1 MKTTQKPNIL
11 LITSD
16 QQHWMCMGYNNPEI
30 KTPNLDR
37 LAARGMIFDR
47 AYCPNPT
54 CTPTRAS
61 ILTGMYPSQHGA
73 YTLGTKLD
81 ESVPTVN
88 DAWHE
93 AGYQSAL
100 IGKAHFQP
108 LQETEDYPS
117 LESYPIL
124 QDLEFW
130 KSYDGPFYGF
140 DRFELAR
147 NHTDEGHV
155 GQHYAIWMEEKGFKD
170 WRKCYQ
176 KPGGTSG
183 RQYGEWN
190 IPEEYHYNTWISER
204 TNAIIEDYA
213 QSDTPFFVWSS
224 YFDPHPPYIVPK
236 PWADM
241 YDPDSLTLP
250 EGKEG
255 EHDANTLF
263 HKITQMEKPNLAD
276 YGLAGAKWMHGV
288 QSHLRSDANKRKDMA
303 IYYGMVSCMDHYIGK
318 TLDKLDELGITDN
331 TLIVFTTDHGHYFG
345 QHNLIAKGPFH
356 YEDGVKVPMIA
367 SWPGHVPEGTRSDAL
382 QSLVDLPVSF
392 LAAAGVSKPQKMT
405 GLDQTEVWTGQKDK
419 LRDWCIVENNHE
431 PGYCEHKTYIET
443 DYKLTVFRTF
453 EDGELY
459 DLKNDPGE
467 FENRFDDPE
476 YASIKAKLLQ
486 KFLQAEMAKEVLP
499 MPRIAPA

>member
-1 MKTTQKPNIL
+1 MQTNPRPNIL

-16 QQHWMCMGYNNPEI
+16 QQHWMTMGYNNPEI

-37 LAARGMIFDR
+37 LAARGLIFDR

-73 YTLGTKLD
+73 HTLGTKLD
-81 ESVPTVN
+81 ESVPTMN
-88 DAWHE
+88 DSWHD
-93 AGYQSAL
+93 AGYQTAL

-108 LQETEDYPS
+108 LKSTEEYPS

-130 KSYDGPFYGF
+130 KNYQGPFYGF

-147 NHTDEGHV
+147 NHADEAHV
-155 GQHYAIWMEEKGFKD
+155 GQHYAIWMEEKGFTD

-176 KPGGTSG
+176 KPTGTSG
-183 RQYGEWN
+183 EQYGEWN
-190 IPEEYHYNTWISER
+190 IPEEFHYNTWISER
-204 TNAIIEDYA
+204 TNAIIEDFA
-213 QSDTPFFVWSS
+213 ASDTPFFVWSS

-236 PWADM
+236 PWVDM

-250 EGKEG
+250 EGREG
-255 EHDANTLF
+255 EHDKNTIF
-263 HKITQMEKPNLAD
+263 HQITQMENPVLAEH
-276 YGLAGAKWMHGV
+276 GLAAGQWMHGV
-288 QSHLRSDANKRKDMA
+288 SSHLRSEADKRKDMA

-318 TLDKLDELGITDN
+318 TLDKLDELGLTDN
-331 TLIVFTTDHGHYFG
+331 TLIVFTTDHGHYYG

-367 SWPGHVPEGTRSDAL
+367 TWPGHVPAGTRTDAL

-392 LAAAGVSKPQKMT
+392 LSAAGIGKPQKMT
-405 GLDQTEVWTGQKDK
+405 GLDQLNVWTGQQEK

-431 PGYCEHKTYIET
+431 PGVCENKTYIEA
-443 DYKLTVFRTF
+443 DYKLTVFRNL
-453 EDGELY
+453 EAGELY

-467 FENRFDDPE
+467 FENRFDDPSYLE
-476 YASIKAKLLQ
+476 IKSKLLQ
-486 KFLQAEMAKEVLP
+486 RFMQAEMAKEVIS
-499 MPRIAPA
+499 MPRISGA